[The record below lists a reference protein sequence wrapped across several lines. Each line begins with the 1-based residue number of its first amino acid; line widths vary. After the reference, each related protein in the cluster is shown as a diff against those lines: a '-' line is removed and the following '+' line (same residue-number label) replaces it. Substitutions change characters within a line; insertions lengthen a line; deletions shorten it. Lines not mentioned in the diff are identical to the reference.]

1 MTQCS
6 PLAYFVCCKTAV
18 EPCGYDINRFQL
30 RFRKAR
36 PIMLLNL
43 NHSLARRCTS
53 LALLFV
59 VAVAATFSLP
69 LPRTA
74 AQSANLIEA
83 GQAARSAS
91 GDVAAD
97 PQTQMP
103 PALREAVER
112 SRYRISE
119 QESAAVPGGYQAMN
133 PAQAFS
139 ATFAKAGLR
148 VQPHIASVKAESAAA
163 ESAQAASA
171 AGWQWGMSLRG
182 YGYGE
187 RMQEATPATL
197 VAADNRIEYRRGELT
212 EWYVNDQRGLEQGF
226 TLAARPA
233 GGEGREP
240 LVVRLSVEGDLR
252 AEGSADHQH
261 IYFVG
266 ESGAYVLSYSGLAAF
281 DAHGKRLA
289 ARMRIA
295 EGEVRLEV
303 EDEGAEYPLTIDP
316 LIATETKLTAS
327 DAAEDDYFGSSVA
340 ISGNTAVV
348 GASRDN
354 TAAGV
359 DAGSAY
365 VFVRNSNGIWSQQAK
380 FTANDAAAGDQFGL
394 SVAIS
399 GDTIV
404 VGAWR
409 DDTSAGQDKG
419 SAYVYERS
427 NGLWIE
433 QAKLTASDAEI
444 EDSFGEDLF
453 GKSVAISGYTIVVGA
468 VVDTTTAGV
477 DAGSAYVFVRFL
489 GVWIEQAKLTA
500 SDADGL
506 DAFGES
512 VAISGDTIV
521 VGAIG
526 EGFQPIGSAYVY
538 VRSNGVWS
546 EQAKLTASDALA
558 NDRFGRSV
566 AISGDTIVVG
576 AFGDDLIIPIPPPL
590 YIKLVQDAGSAY
602 VYTRSNG
609 VWSQQAKLTA
619 GDAAANDWFGVSV
632 AISGNT
638 VVVGAWRDDTS
649 AGEDAGSAYVYV
661 RSSGQWSHQLKL
673 TASDAAANDCFG
685 VSVAISG
692 NISGTTIVVG
702 AFGDNIAAGED
713 AGSAY
718 IKRLTNPVTL

>member
-1 MTQCS
+1 MTHCS

-97 PQTQMP
+97 PQTEMP
-103 PALREAVER
+103 ADLREAVER

-139 ATFAKAGLR
+139 ATFTDAGLR

-252 AEGSADHQH
+252 AESNADNQH
-261 IYFVG
+261 IYFVS
-266 ESGAYVLSYSGLAAF
+266 ESGVRVLSYSKLAAF
-281 DAHGKRLA
+281 DAGGKRLA

-295 EGEVRLEV
+295 NGEVRLEV
-303 EDEGAEYPLTIDP
+303 EDGGAEYPLTIDP

-327 DAAEDDYFGSSVA
+327 DAAANDEFGTSVA
-340 ISGNTAVV
+340 ISGSTAVV
-348 GASRDN
+348 GAP
-354 TAAGV
+354 
-359 DAGSAY
+359 
-365 VFVRNSNGIWSQQAK
+365 K
-380 FTANDAAAGDQFGL
+380 
-394 SVAIS
+394 
-399 GDTIV
+399 
-404 VGAWR
+404 
-409 DDTSAGQDKG
+409 DDTSAG
-419 SAYVYERS
+419 A
-427 NGLWIE
+427 
-433 QAKLTASDAEI
+433 DA
-444 EDSFGEDLF
+444 
-453 GKSVAISGYTIVVGA
+453 
-468 VVDTTTAGV
+468 
-477 DAGSAYVFVRFL
+477 
-489 GVWIEQAKLTA
+489 
-500 SDADGL
+500 
-506 DAFGES
+506 
-512 VAISGDTIV
+512 
-521 VGAIG
+521 
-526 EGFQPIGSAYVY
+526 GSAYVY

-546 EQAKLTASDALA
+546 QQAKLTASDAYWNDSFGGSVAISSNTIVVGASEDDWSAKANAGSAYVYKRSSGVWSPQLKLTASDALA
-558 NDRFGRSV
+558 NDGFG
-566 AISGDTIVVG
+566 
-576 AFGDDLIIPIPPPL
+576 
-590 YIKLVQDAGSAY
+590 
-602 VYTRSNG
+602 N
-609 VWSQQAKLTA
+609 
-619 GDAAANDWFGVSV
+619 SV
-632 AISGNT
+632 AISGNYI
-638 VVVGAWRDDTS
+638 VVGASRDNT
-649 AGEDAGSAYVYV
+649 AAGSAYV
-661 RSSGQWSHQLKL
+661 
-673 TASDAAANDCFG
+673 
-685 VSVAISG
+685 
-692 NISGTTIVVG
+692 
-702 AFGDNIAAGED
+702 
-713 AGSAY
+713 
-718 IKRLTNPVTL
+718 KRLEYPLT